1 MGFSMY
7 FRQHL
12 FAKKSGT
19 KKKAPFRPPKKKKTT
34 TNNKTEL
41 TSCFFCFYPLPYQCH
56 ISKYEYSDVIR
67 ASTNAKGHEIPP
79 EGHSILSTSMFSY
92 SQSIRGAN
100 H

>member
-12 FAKKSGT
+12 FC
-19 KKKAPFRPPKKKKTT
+19 KKKTEQRRKHPLDPPRKKQQQT
-34 TNNKTEL
+34 IRQNQL
-41 TSCFFCFYPLPYQCH
+41 PVFCCFYPLPYQCH

-79 EGHSILSTSMFSY
+79 EGHSIL
-92 SQSIRGAN
+92 
-100 H
+100 